1 MDLPADDFATI
12 DALHYAASIPVH
24 DRMNTHFVNKRLA
37 HLLGYAG
44 LAPFVLLTLGAWIV
58 HSDWLAYF
66 IRGQLAYG
74 IAILAFLGGIHW
86 GAVMMSGELTMER
99 TRKAFAWSILPAL
112 IAWVSTMMGGYG
124 FAMLMAGFIA
134 AYHVDKRLFAW
145 YGFEPWFLQLRLK
158 LTIIVVVMLM
168 LTVIAANVKG

>member
-1 MDLPADDFATI
+1 MHAPKNDPAAI
-12 DALHYAASIPVH
+12 HALHYAASTPVH

-44 LAPFVLLTLGAWIV
+44 LAPFVLLMLGAWLA
-58 HSDWLAYF
+58 HSDWLADF

-74 IAILAFLGGIHW
+74 IAILSFLGGMHW
-86 GAVMMSGELTMER
+86 GAVMMSGELTMDQS
-99 TRKAFAWSILPAL
+99 RKALVWSVMPAL
-112 IAWVSTMMGGYG
+112 IAWFSTMMGGFG

-134 AYHVDKRLFAW
+134 AYQADKRLFAW
-145 YGFEPWFLQLRLK
+145 YRFEPWLLQLRLK
-158 LTIIVVVMLM
+158 LTVIVVVLLM